1 MSETVLKRTCMRDRI
16 RNVLVER
23 ILDGTYPAGTQ
34 LKELVLAREFNVSQA
49 PIREALRELE
59 GSGLVH
65 SERFRGTL
73 VRGTDFE
80 EILDSYELRA
90 TLETRAL
97 HLASPYHGALIAELQ
112 HCYTQMRAA
121 LAAEDPERYTDY
133 AMRFHRRIMEGS
145 GNRSFL
151 NVWDS
156 LLWDVRG
163 RIVLHRFVET
173 GRSFA
178 PLLHMHETLLGRLA
192 VQDPHGASE
201 ALRAILDRVC
211 SAFAPTAEA
220 RPAAAAAGGEPA
232 APAS

>member
-1 MSETVLKRTCMRDRI
+1 MRDRI
-16 RNVLVER
+16 RDVLVAR

-34 LKELVLAREFNVSQA
+34 LKELALAREFNVSQA

-73 VRGTDFE
+73 VRGTDFH

-97 HLASPYHGALIAELQ
+97 HLAAPYEAALIAELQ
-112 HCYTQMRAA
+112 RCHEQMRDA
-121 LAAEDPERYTDY
+121 LAAEDPERYIDF

-145 GNRSFL
+145 GNRAFL
-151 NVWDS
+151 NIWDS

-163 RIVLHRFVET
+163 RVVLQRFIET

-178 PLLHMHETLLGRLA
+178 PLLQMHESLLARLSA
-192 VQDPHGASE
+192 QDPAGASE

-211 SAFAPTAEA
+211 SAFAPA
-220 RPAAAAAGGEPA
+220 
-232 APAS
+232 